1 MLESP
6 MTHEKPERRKRRFSW
21 PPGTPQIV
29 ALVLVL
35 LVDSLVAPHFY
46 QVVLQDGRL
55 FGSPIDI
62 LNRAAPVALLAIGMT
77 LVIATGGI
85 DLSVGA
91 VMAIAGATAAS
102 LTVAGHSLT
111 VVLLAA
117 LGTGV
122 LAGLWN
128 GILVA
133 VLKIQPFV
141 ATLILMVAGRGVA
154 QLITSGQI
162 VTFNVPSLAWIGSG
176 SLLLFPTPVWITLL
190 VAVVVFWLFTRKT
203 ALGMFIEAVGIN
215 IRAAR
220 NAGVNTRG
228 VVVMLTYALS
238 GVCAAI
244 AGVIVAADIRGADA
258 NNAGLWL
265 ELDAILAVV
274 IGGGSLMGGRFNL
287 VLSVI
292 GALIIQGMN
301 TGILLSGFQ
310 PELNQVVK
318 AVVVMC
324 VLIVQSPRFIAML
337 KGIRGGMIKRNLPLM
352 ITLGV
357 FVLGY
362 LYCLTQ
368 FPGFASTR
376 VICNILTDNA
386 FLGIIAVGMTFV
398 ILSGGIDLS
407 VGSVIA
413 FTGVFLAKA
422 HAIGDWDASRS
433 AAGLSRLILLAMGC
447 AFGAFMGLLIDA
459 LKIPAFIITL
469 AGMFFLRGVQLPGV
483 GRVDSD

>member
-1 MLESP
+1 MPRTVSQSGQP
-6 MTHEKPERRKRRFSW
+6 KRRFSW
-21 PPGTPQIV
+21 PKGMPQII
-29 ALVLVL
+29 ALLLVLA
-35 LVDSLVAPHFY
+35 VDSLVAPHFF
-46 QVVLQDGRL
+46 QVLLQDGRL

-102 LTVAGHSLT
+102 MTVAGHSLP

-117 LGTGV
+117 LGAGA

-162 VTFNVPSLAWIGSG
+162 VTFDSPALSWLGSG
-176 SLLLFPTPVWITLL
+176 SLLLMPTPVIIAVATLL
-190 VAVVVFWLFTRKT
+190 LFWLFTRRT

-215 IRAAR
+215 IRAAK
-220 NAGVNTRG
+220 NAGVNTRI
-228 VVVMLTYALS
+228 VVMLAYVLS
-238 GVCAAI
+238 GICAAI
-244 AGVIVAADIRGADA
+244 AGIIVAADIRGADA

-287 VLSVI
+287 LLSVV

-301 TGILLSGFQ
+301 TGILLSGFP

-318 AVVVMC
+318 AVVVLC
-324 VLIVQSPRFIAML
+324 VLIVQSPRFIGLL
-337 KGIRGGMIKRNLPLM
+337 KGVRGRDK
-352 ITLGV
+352 T
-357 FVLGY
+357 
-362 LYCLTQ
+362 
-368 FPGFASTR
+368 
-376 VICNILTDNA
+376 
-386 FLGIIAVGMTFV
+386 
-398 ILSGGIDLS
+398 
-407 VGSVIA
+407 
-413 FTGVFLAKA
+413 
-422 HAIGDWDASRS
+422 
-433 AAGLSRLILLAMGC
+433 
-447 AFGAFMGLLIDA
+447 
-459 LKIPAFIITL
+459 
-469 AGMFFLRGVQLPGV
+469 
-483 GRVDSD
+483 

>member
-1 MLESP
+1 M
-6 MTHEKPERRKRRFSW
+6 
-21 PPGTPQIV
+21 
-29 ALVLVL
+29 
-35 LVDSLVAPHFY
+35 
-46 QVVLQDGRL
+46 QDGRL

-77 LVIATGGI
+77 LVIATGGSTFCWRG
-85 DLSVGA
+85 DGHCR
-91 VMAIAGATAAS
+91 GDGS
-102 LTVAGHSLT
+102 LTTVAGHSLP

-162 VTFNVPSLAWIGSG
+162 VTFNSPNLAWLGSG
-176 SLLLFPTPVWITLL
+176 KLLFFPTPVIIALVTL
-190 VAVVVFWLFTRKT
+190 VVFWIFTRKT

-220 NAGVNTRG
+220 NAGVNTRLM
-228 VVVMLTYALS
+228 VMLTYVLS

-287 VLSVI
+287 LLSVI

-310 PELNQVVK
+310 PELNQ
-318 AVVVMC
+318 
-324 VLIVQSPRFIAML
+324 
-337 KGIRGGMIKRNLPLM
+337 
-352 ITLGV
+352 
-357 FVLGY
+357 
-362 LYCLTQ
+362 
-368 FPGFASTR
+368 
-376 VICNILTDNA
+376 
-386 FLGIIAVGMTFV
+386 
-398 ILSGGIDLS
+398 
-407 VGSVIA
+407 
-413 FTGVFLAKA
+413 
-422 HAIGDWDASRS
+422 W
-433 AAGLSRLILLAMGC
+433 
-447 AFGAFMGLLIDA
+447 
-459 LKIPAFIITL
+459 
-469 AGMFFLRGVQLPGV
+469 
-483 GRVDSD
+483 

>member
-1 MLESP
+1 MP
-6 MTHEKPERRKRRFSW
+6 RTVPQTDKPARRFRW
-21 PPGTPQIV
+21 PPGMPQIA
-29 ALVLVL
+29 ALILVL
-35 LVDSLVAPHFY
+35 LVDSLVAPHFF
-46 QVVLQDGRL
+46 QITLQDGRL

-102 LTVAGHSLT
+102 MTVAGHSLP

-117 LGTGV
+117 IGSGV

-133 VLKIQPFV
+133 ILKIQPFV

-162 VTFNVPSLAWIGSG
+162 VTFDSPSLAWIGSG
-176 SLLLFPTPVWITLL
+176 KFLLFPTPVIIALVTLI
-190 VAVVVFWLFTRKT
+190 VFWLLTRKT
-203 ALGMFIEAVGIN
+203 ALGMFVEAVGIN
-215 IRAAR
+215 IRAAK
-220 NAGVNTRG
+220 NAGVNTRI
-228 VVVMLTYALS
+228 VVMLAYVLS
-238 GVCAAI
+238 GICAAI
-244 AGVIVAADIRGADA
+244 SGTIVAADIRGADA

-287 VLSVI
+287 LLSVV

-301 TGILLSGFQ
+301 TGILLSGFP

-324 VLIVQSPRFIAML
+324 VLIVQSPRFIQIL
-337 KGIRGGMIKRNLPLM
+337 KRMRGHDK
-352 ITLGV
+352 T
-357 FVLGY
+357 
-362 LYCLTQ
+362 
-368 FPGFASTR
+368 
-376 VICNILTDNA
+376 
-386 FLGIIAVGMTFV
+386 
-398 ILSGGIDLS
+398 
-407 VGSVIA
+407 
-413 FTGVFLAKA
+413 
-422 HAIGDWDASRS
+422 
-433 AAGLSRLILLAMGC
+433 
-447 AFGAFMGLLIDA
+447 
-459 LKIPAFIITL
+459 
-469 AGMFFLRGVQLPGV
+469 
-483 GRVDSD
+483 

>member
-1 MLESP
+1 MPRTVPQSGQP
-6 MTHEKPERRKRRFSW
+6 KRRFSW
-21 PPGTPQIV
+21 PKGMPQII
-29 ALVLVL
+29 ALLLVLA
-35 LVDSLVAPHFY
+35 VDSLVAPHFF
-46 QVVLQDGRL
+46 QVLLQDGRL

-102 LTVAGHSLT
+102 MTVAGHSLP

-117 LGTGV
+117 LGAGA

-162 VTFNVPSLAWIGSG
+162 VTFDSPALSWLGSG
-176 SLLLFPTPVWITLL
+176 SLLLLPTPVIIAVATLL
-190 VAVVVFWLFTRKT
+190 LFWLFTRKT

-215 IRAAR
+215 IRAAK
-220 NAGVNTRG
+220 NAGVNTRI
-228 VVVMLTYALS
+228 VVMLAYVLS
-238 GVCAAI
+238 GICAAI
-244 AGVIVAADIRGADA
+244 AGIIVAADIRGADA

-287 VLSVI
+287 LLSVV

-301 TGILLSGFQ
+301 TGILLSGFP

-318 AVVVMC
+318 AVVVLC
-324 VLIVQSPRFIAML
+324 VLIVQSPRFIGLL
-337 KGIRGGMIKRNLPLM
+337 KGVRGHDK
-352 ITLGV
+352 T
-357 FVLGY
+357 
-362 LYCLTQ
+362 
-368 FPGFASTR
+368 
-376 VICNILTDNA
+376 
-386 FLGIIAVGMTFV
+386 
-398 ILSGGIDLS
+398 
-407 VGSVIA
+407 
-413 FTGVFLAKA
+413 
-422 HAIGDWDASRS
+422 
-433 AAGLSRLILLAMGC
+433 
-447 AFGAFMGLLIDA
+447 
-459 LKIPAFIITL
+459 
-469 AGMFFLRGVQLPGV
+469 
-483 GRVDSD
+483 

>member
-1 MLESP
+1 MPRTVPQSGQP
-6 MTHEKPERRKRRFSW
+6 KRRFSW
-21 PPGTPQIV
+21 PKGMPQII
-29 ALVLVL
+29 ALLLVLA
-35 LVDSLVAPHFY
+35 VDSLVAPHFF
-46 QVVLQDGRL
+46 QVLLQDGRL

-102 LTVAGHSLT
+102 MTVAGHSLP

-117 LGTGV
+117 LGAGA

-162 VTFNVPSLAWIGSG
+162 VTFDSPALSWLGSG
-176 SLLLFPTPVWITLL
+176 SLLLLPTPVIIAVAALL
-190 VAVVVFWLFTRKT
+190 LFWLFTRKT

-215 IRAAR
+215 IRAAK
-220 NAGVNTRG
+220 NAGVNTRI
-228 VVVMLTYALS
+228 VVMLAYVLS
-238 GVCAAI
+238 GICAAI
-244 AGVIVAADIRGADA
+244 AGIIVAADIRGADA

-287 VLSVI
+287 LLSVV

-301 TGILLSGFQ
+301 TGILLSGFP
-310 PELNQVVK
+310 PEVNQVVK
-318 AVVVMC
+318 AVVVLC
-324 VLIVQSPRFIAML
+324 VLIVQSPRFIGLL
-337 KGIRGGMIKRNLPLM
+337 KGVRGRDK
-352 ITLGV
+352 T
-357 FVLGY
+357 
-362 LYCLTQ
+362 
-368 FPGFASTR
+368 
-376 VICNILTDNA
+376 
-386 FLGIIAVGMTFV
+386 
-398 ILSGGIDLS
+398 
-407 VGSVIA
+407 
-413 FTGVFLAKA
+413 
-422 HAIGDWDASRS
+422 
-433 AAGLSRLILLAMGC
+433 
-447 AFGAFMGLLIDA
+447 
-459 LKIPAFIITL
+459 
-469 AGMFFLRGVQLPGV
+469 
-483 GRVDSD
+483 

>member
-1 MLESP
+1 MPQSLP
-6 MTHEKPERRKRRFSW
+6 QTGQPKRHFKW
-21 PPGTPQIV
+21 PTGTPQLLALI
-29 ALVLVL
+29 LVLV
-35 LVDSLVAPHFY
+35 VDSLVAPHFF
-46 QVVLQDGRL
+46 QIVLQDGRL

-102 LTVAGHSLT
+102 MTVAGYGLPI
-111 VVLLAA
+111 VLLAA
-117 LGTGV
+117 LGTGI

-128 GILVA
+128 GVLVA
-133 VLKIQPFV
+133 ILKIQPFV

-162 VTFNVPSLAWIGSG
+162 VTFNAPNLAWIGSG
-176 SLLLFPTPVWITLL
+176 KLLLFPTPVIIALATLII
-190 VAVVVFWLFTRKT
+190 FWLFTRKT

-215 IRAAR
+215 IRAAK
-220 NAGVNTRG
+220 NAGVNTRT
-228 VVVMLTYALS
+228 VVMLAYVLS

-274 IGGGSLMGGRFNL
+274 IGGASLMGGRFNL
-287 VLSVI
+287 VLSVV

-318 AVVVMC
+318 AVVVLC
-324 VLIVQSPRFIAML
+324 VLIVQSPRFIAMI
-337 KGIRGGMIKRNLPLM
+337 KGARGHDK
-352 ITLGV
+352 T
-357 FVLGY
+357 
-362 LYCLTQ
+362 
-368 FPGFASTR
+368 
-376 VICNILTDNA
+376 
-386 FLGIIAVGMTFV
+386 
-398 ILSGGIDLS
+398 
-407 VGSVIA
+407 
-413 FTGVFLAKA
+413 
-422 HAIGDWDASRS
+422 
-433 AAGLSRLILLAMGC
+433 
-447 AFGAFMGLLIDA
+447 
-459 LKIPAFIITL
+459 
-469 AGMFFLRGVQLPGV
+469 
-483 GRVDSD
+483 

>member
-1 MLESP
+1 MMPRSLSQ
-6 MTHEKPERRKRRFSW
+6 TGPEKRRFTW
-21 PPGTPQIV
+21 PKGTPQII
-29 ALVLVL
+29 ALLLVL

-85 DLSVGA
+85 DLP
-91 VMAIAGATAAS
+91 
-102 LTVAGHSLT
+102 

-117 LGTGV
+117 LAAGA

-154 QLITSGQI
+154 QLITAGQI
-162 VTFNVPSLAWIGSG
+162 VTFDSPALAWLGSG
-176 SLLLFPTPVWITLL
+176 SFLLFPTPVIVAAATLL
-190 VAVVVFWLFTRKT
+190 LFWLFTRKT

-215 IRAAR
+215 IRAAK
-220 NAGVNTRG
+220 NAGVNTRI
-228 VVVMLTYALS
+228 VVMLAYVLS

-244 AGVIVAADIRGADA
+244 AGIIVAADIRGADA

-274 IGGGSLMGGRFNL
+274 IGGASLMGGRFNL
-287 VLSVI
+287 LLSVV

-301 TGILLSGFQ
+301 TGILLSGFP

-318 AVVVMC
+318 AVVVLC
-324 VLIVQSPRFIAML
+324 VLIVQSPRFIGLL
-337 KGIRGGMIKRNLPLM
+337 KGVRGHDK
-352 ITLGV
+352 T
-357 FVLGY
+357 
-362 LYCLTQ
+362 
-368 FPGFASTR
+368 
-376 VICNILTDNA
+376 
-386 FLGIIAVGMTFV
+386 
-398 ILSGGIDLS
+398 
-407 VGSVIA
+407 
-413 FTGVFLAKA
+413 
-422 HAIGDWDASRS
+422 
-433 AAGLSRLILLAMGC
+433 
-447 AFGAFMGLLIDA
+447 
-459 LKIPAFIITL
+459 
-469 AGMFFLRGVQLPGV
+469 
-483 GRVDSD
+483 

>member
-1 MLESP
+1 MPRTVSQSGQP
-6 MTHEKPERRKRRFSW
+6 KRRFSW
-21 PPGTPQIV
+21 PKGMPQII
-29 ALVLVL
+29 ALLLVLA
-35 LVDSLVAPHFY
+35 VDSLVAPHFF
-46 QVVLQDGRL
+46 QVLLQDGRL

-102 LTVAGHSLT
+102 MTVAGHSLP

-117 LGTGV
+117 LGAGA

-162 VTFNVPSLAWIGSG
+162 VTFDSPALSWLGSG
-176 SLLLFPTPVWITLL
+176 SLLLLPTPVIIAVATLL
-190 VAVVVFWLFTRKT
+190 LFWLFTRKT

-215 IRAAR
+215 IRAAK
-220 NAGVNTRG
+220 NAGVNTRI
-228 VVVMLTYALS
+228 VVMLAYVLS
-238 GVCAAI
+238 GICAAI
-244 AGVIVAADIRGADA
+244 AGIIVAADIRGADA

-287 VLSVI
+287 LLSVV

-301 TGILLSGFQ
+301 TGILLSGFP

-318 AVVVMC
+318 AVVVLC
-324 VLIVQSPRFIAML
+324 VLVVQSPRFIGLL
-337 KGIRGGMIKRNLPLM
+337 KGVRGCDK
-352 ITLGV
+352 T
-357 FVLGY
+357 
-362 LYCLTQ
+362 
-368 FPGFASTR
+368 
-376 VICNILTDNA
+376 
-386 FLGIIAVGMTFV
+386 
-398 ILSGGIDLS
+398 
-407 VGSVIA
+407 
-413 FTGVFLAKA
+413 
-422 HAIGDWDASRS
+422 
-433 AAGLSRLILLAMGC
+433 
-447 AFGAFMGLLIDA
+447 
-459 LKIPAFIITL
+459 
-469 AGMFFLRGVQLPGV
+469 
-483 GRVDSD
+483 